1 MRSMYYT
8 LSAVVT
14 ICLLSGN
21 AQAQEGDVIDL
32 NLDGQGSASIVV
44 EGTQQPAPKVQAAD
58 AGEQAEAAPAEEVH
72 PCSSLFPASY
82 FGGLS
87 MVEGSAKPKSS
98 KKGSSCKL
106 KMTATEMTLE
116 EVMATLQERMT
127 GERFEVKLSKRG
139 DKLKATRSTEERSDL
154 IEVKGKAK
162 KGELTLSVQWSA
174 AVYTRDK

>member
-1 MRSMYYT
+1 MRSMYYYT
-8 LSAVVT
+8 LSAVITV
-14 ICLLSGN
+14 CLLSAN
-21 AQAQEGDVIDL
+21 AQAQGQGDDVIDL

-44 EGTQQPAPKVQAAD
+44 EGAQQPPPKVETADGGEQAV
-58 AGEQAEAAPAEEVH
+58 AGEQEH

-82 FGGLS
+82 FGGLN

-98 KKGSSCKL
+98 KKGSSCTL
-106 KMTATEMTLE
+106 TMTASEKTLE
-116 EVMATLQERMT
+116 EVMATLQERME
-127 GERFEVKLSKRG
+127 GERFEVKLSKKG

-174 AVYTRDK
+174 AVYKR

>member
-1 MRSMYYT
+1 
-8 LSAVVT
+8 
-14 ICLLSGN
+14 
-21 AQAQEGDVIDL
+21 
-32 NLDGQGSASIVV
+32 
-44 EGTQQPAPKVQAAD
+44 
-58 AGEQAEAAPAEEVH
+58 
-72 PCSSLFPASY
+72 
-82 FGGLS
+82 
-87 MVEGSAKPKSS
+87 
-98 KKGSSCKL
+98 
-106 KMTATEMTLE
+106 MTATEMTLE

>member
-44 EGTQQPAPKVQAAD
+44 EGTQQPAPKVQAA
-58 AGEQAEAAPAEEVH
+58 AGEQAVEAPAEEVH

-82 FGGLS
+82 FGGLN

-106 KMTATEMTLE
+106 TMTATEKTLE
-116 EVMATLQERMT
+116 EVMATLQERMA
-127 GERFEVKLSKRG
+127 GESFEVKLSKRG